1 VSGTEI
7 EGGLGERGG
16 ISGHEKTLYRAK
28 RSEACEDLPMPR
40 ALLVDDSLSARTVL
54 AARLRERGFEVEE
67 AADGVTGAELALA
80 HPPDIVMTD
89 LWMPGLSG
97 VQLCRLL
104 RSEPRTR
111 DVPVVLITSES
122 SRRSRFWA
130 RTAGAAAYL
139 VKGDSASLAEALD
152 ILGPFES
159 KEPSPPPSGSLRG
172 TIHER
177 LSQRLDAA
185 LFESVVSGEVRGL
198 AQSDG
203 DAERLFRG
211 LVKLASDIASYR
223 WIALHVPVSAGSPRE
238 SRVGRLFLHCHP
250 QTREACEAEARTT
263 LRLPAETDLLPLL
276 DERPLVARSSLP
288 LVAPIHL
295 GSALLGTLLFAPGER
310 GASNEDRQLVSIVA
324 TELGGPLRIVSLV
337 EEARQLAMSD
347 PLTGLMNRRA
357 FVEAMGRE
365 LSRANRYGLPLSM
378 LLLDVDH
385 FKKVN
390 DTRGHEAGDLVLKGV
405 SATVHSIARKSDIV
419 GRWGGEEFVL
429 GLPQATAAGA
439 RVAAERLRRAVAD
452 ASFALP
458 DGPALRVTVSI
469 GVAHGVKGEPLETIV
484 ARADEA
490 MYLAKSRG
498 RNRVETEESSPPTE
512 PRDT

>member
-1 VSGTEI
+1 
-7 EGGLGERGG
+7 
-16 ISGHEKTLYRAK
+16 
-28 RSEACEDLPMPR
+28 
-40 ALLVDDSLSARTVL
+40 LVDDSLSARTAL

-80 HPPDIVMTD
+80 RPPDIVMTD

-111 DVPVVLITSES
+111 NVPVVLVTSES
-122 SRRSRFWA
+122 GRRSRFWA
-130 RTAGAAAYL
+130 RSAGAAAYL
-139 VKGDSASLAEALD
+139 VKGDTSSLAEALNM
-152 ILGPFES
+152 LGPFEA
-159 KEPSPPPSGSLRG
+159 KEPPAPASGTSRG
-172 TIHER
+172 SIHER

-185 LFESVVSGEVRGL
+185 LFESIVSGEVRGL

-211 LVKLASDIASYR
+211 LVQLASAIASYR
-223 WIALHVPVSAGSPRE
+223 WLALLLGSADSALGGA
-238 SRVGRLFLHCHP
+238 GRLFLHCHP
-250 QTREACEAEARTT
+250 HTREACEAEARAT
-263 LRLPAETDLLPLL
+263 LRIAGAIDVVPLL
-276 DERPLVARSSLP
+276 DERPLIAHPSPPIVSS
-288 LVAPIHL
+288 VHL
-295 GSALLGTLLFAPGER
+295 GSALLGTVMFAPGDR
-310 GASNEDRQLVSIVA
+310 GASSEDRQLVSIVS

-365 LSRANRYGLPLSM
+365 LSRANRYGLPLSV

-390 DTRGHEAGDLVLKGV
+390 DTRGHEGGDVVLKGV
-405 SATVHSIARKSDIV
+405 SDTVRHIARKSDVV

-439 RVAAERLRRAVAD
+439 RVAAERLRRAIAE
-452 ASFALP
+452 ASFELP
-458 DGPALRVTVSI
+458 DGARLRVTVSI
-469 GVAHGVKGEPLETIV
+469 GVAHAAKGEVLDAIV

-498 RNRVETEESSPPTE
+498 RNRVETEESSPTSV
-512 PRDT
+512 PREE